1 MRDGRHKH
9 EGMEPD
15 AAREYLDP
23 WAHYFEEHHPQ
34 KIHHTGLTEAK
45 VEEIMHYIIGSLR
58 GAGAEATR
66 DARLAGAPT
75 GRPRGSRRRPGS
87 STAAARAQV
96 RVVLHRRLPGRLA
109 RAPEQLVAQRRR
121 RRRQGEG
128 YSIMQRT
135 WTQLPQVLTQ

>member
-75 GRPRGSRRRPGS
+75 GRPRASRRRPGS
-87 STAAARAQV
+87 STAAARA
-96 RVVLHRRLPGRLA
+96 GSCCA
-109 RAPEQLVAQRRR
+109 SSSSSRASGTRTRTTGGAATTTTTTRRR
-121 RRRQGEG
+121 R
-128 YSIMQRT
+128 T
-135 WTQLPQVLTQ
+135 NNC